1 MDELLAKA
9 MQGVDPAEPGAF
21 LQIFL
26 NLMGLVPWGQLIV
39 WQVVFVVVG
48 ALLGWWRG
56 RLKAGLIAS
65 LVLGPF
71 GWIVPFLPR
80 RTSPPLP
87 AARKLAGGRLPPPL
101 PGSKK
106 S

>member
-21 LQIFL
+21 LQIFM
-26 NLMGLVPWGQLIV
+26 NLMGLVPWGQMIV

-56 RLKAGLIAS
+56 RLKAGVIAS
-65 LVLGPF
+65 LILGPF
-71 GWIVPFLPR
+71 GWIVPFLPQ
-80 RTSPPLP
+80 RTPPPP
-87 AARKLAGGRLPPPL
+87 ARTLTGRDLPPPL

-106 S
+106 R

>member
-1 MDELLAKA
+1 

-21 LQIFL
+21 LQIFM
-26 NLMGLVPWGQLIV
+26 NLMGLVPWGQMIV

-56 RLKAGLIAS
+56 RLKAGVIAS
-65 LVLGPF
+65 LILGPF
-71 GWIVPFLPR
+71 GWIVPFLPQR
-80 RTSPPLP
+80 APPPLP
-87 AARKLAGGRLPPPL
+87 PARPLAGRDLPPPL

-106 S
+106 R